1 MAERTKAAVLKT
13 AYGATPYVGSN
24 PTPPATDA
32 ASSDGRCADRALSRW
47 VLAGFA
53 STIPRI
59 LASIDARGARLGE
72 VIGREPELAVL
83 QRFLD
88 SIPSGPSALLL
99 SGDPGIGKTT
109 VWKEGLADALSRNY
123 RILSCGPIEAETRLS
138 YAALGD
144 LLEPILARRSP
155 VVARAP
161 APGARRSHSLRSP
174 SSGARVPARGGRR
187 PVRQRPHGGGQSQAD
202 LPQAGHPLPHGAGFQ
217 VPVPAVWI
225 VRRVVPVTVSIGTGF
240 GDSSGR
246 CSL

>member
-1 MAERTKAAVLKT
+1 
-13 AYGATPYVGSN
+13 
-24 PTPPATDA
+24 
-32 ASSDGRCADRALSRW
+32 
-47 VLAGFA
+47 
-53 STIPRI
+53 
-59 LASIDARGARLGE
+59 LGG

-99 SGDPGIGKTT
+99 SGDSGIGKTT
-109 VWKEGLADALSRNY
+109 VWKEGLADALPRNY

-138 YAALGD
+138 YTALGD
-144 LLEPILARRSP
+144 LLEPILEEALPSLPEPQRR
-155 VVARAP
+155 ALEIAL
-161 APGARRSHSLRSP
+161 LRSP
-174 SSGARVPARGGRR
+174 SSGARADQRWPT

-202 LPQAGHPLPHGAGFQ
+202 LPQAGHPFPHGAGFQ
-217 VPVPAVWI
+217 VPVPDVWI